1 MLKSKMDVRVFAVQ
15 RAAEIMGTGT
25 PDKDVV
31 AKAKEIEAYVSG
43 DVHDEVGAAGG
54 LLQEIFSA
62 IGRGVDSPAMAIA
75 SKTSMKQETEKKSK

>member
-1 MLKSKMDVRVFAVQ
+1 MDVRVFAVQ

-31 AKAKEIEAYVSG
+31 AKAKEIEAYVIG
-43 DVHDEVGAAGG
+43 DAELPEVHDEVGAAGG
-54 LLQEIFSA
+54 LLQDIFSA